1 MHSSVLS
8 KLSEPT
14 NQWCEEEWTFH
25 KLSWGNWLLI
35 WKKIY
40 IPTSH
45 HTQKPNSRYI
55 KNLNVKS
62 QKEKLLED
70 MGEHPAAKCF

>member
-1 MHSSVLS
+1 M
-8 KLSEPT
+8 
-14 NQWCEEEWTFH
+14 
-25 KLSWGNWLLI
+25 
-35 WKKIY
+35 KKNT
-40 IPTSH
+40 PTSH

-70 MGEHPAAKCF
+70 MGKHPAAKCF

>member
-8 KLSEPT
+8 KLSVPT
-14 NQWCEEEWTFH
+14 NQGCDEGWTFH
-25 KLSWGNWLLI
+25 KLSWDNWSFK
-35 WKKIY
+35 WKKK

-62 QKEKLLED
+62 QNEKLLDD
-70 MGEHPAAKCF
+70 MGEYPAAKHF